1 MPGGRIGTQGGGI
14 LTASLMFA
22 GAACLTLSSA
32 FLVPSSVPPVS
43 SSDADADADDDG
55 GGAGAGGQFP
65 DPSTLF
71 RAVAMSMFLFGLG
84 VGGEYP
90 VSAASASERVMS
102 SSSSSS
108 SIVRM
113 NIDVPWNTIAIAQR
127 MIVYQNVSQWPN
139 SKRDTARV
147 A

>member
-43 SSDADADADDDG
+43 SSDADADMGDG